1 MNYLDTILKSI
12 IILITL
18 FAADYLYINVITSD
32 FKKQMI
38 DISTEGKLK
47 ASLVPQILTYIILT
61 FALFYFVINSN
72 NTREQK
78 TLNGALLGLCMY
90 GIYEMIN
97 GTYINTWNMQMVIPH
112 ALWGSLIFG
121 IITFVVSS
129 FNI

>member
-1 MNYLDTILKSI
+1 MNYLDTILKSL

-18 FAADYLYINVITSD
+18 YSADYLYINVITSD
-32 FKKQMI
+32 FKKQML
-38 DISTEGKLK
+38 DISKESTLK
-47 ASLVPQILTYIILT
+47 ALFIPQILTYVILT

-90 GIYEMIN
+90 GIFEMIN
-97 GTYINTWNMQMVIPH
+97 ATYINKWNMNITATH
-112 ALWGSLIFG
+112 TLWGGAIFG
-121 IITFVVSS
+121 IIAFIVSS